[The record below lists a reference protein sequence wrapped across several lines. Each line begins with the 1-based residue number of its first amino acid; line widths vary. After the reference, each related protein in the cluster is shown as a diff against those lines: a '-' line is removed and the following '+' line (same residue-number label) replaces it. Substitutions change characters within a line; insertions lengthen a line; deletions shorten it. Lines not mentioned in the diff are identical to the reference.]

1 MSLKDIV
8 VHLDRKPGCT
18 ARVLVAA
25 DLARQHGACLKGL
38 YVVSHQ
44 YYTPDSDYDGD
55 YDEARGFFLNT
66 TSKSGVTAEW
76 LFADWGVVGVS
87 ASDIILFHSHATD
100 LLIIGQPDADRPV
113 RRRDYELPE
122 RLIIGSGRP
131 VVIVPAD
138 GSTFKFGSRILVA
151 WKGGRESC
159 RALHDALPLMKDASR
174 VDIVAVVSGEEER
187 AWETTSL
194 AALDAYL
201 ERKALV
207 TSSRVIERGNRS
219 VADVIQRQIEEEGFD
234 LVVMGGC
241 SHDWL
246 GAPVFNHVGRELL
259 NRMTVPILFSH

>member
-18 ARVLVAA
+18 ARVLAAA
-25 DLARQHGACLKGL
+25 DLARQHGAFLKGL

-44 YYTPDSDYDGD
+44 YYTPDSDFDGD
-55 YDEARGFFLNT
+55 YDEARGFFLNAA
-66 TSKSGVTAEW
+66 SKSGVRAQW

-87 ASDIILFHSHATD
+87 ASDIILFHCHATD

-113 RRRDYELPE
+113 RRRNYELPE
-122 RLIIGSGRP
+122 RLIMGSGRP

-159 RALHDALPLMKDASR
+159 RALHDALSLMREASR
-174 VDIVAVVSGEEER
+174 IDIVAVVSGEEER
-187 AWETTSL
+187 AWESASL
-194 AALDAYL
+194 TALGDYL
-201 ERKALV
+201 ERQALV
-207 TSSRVIERGNRS
+207 TSSRIIERGKRS
-219 VADVIQRQIEEEGFD
+219 VADVILGQIEEEKFD
-234 LVVMGGC
+234 LVIMGGC
-241 SHDWL
+241 SHDLL
-246 GAPVFNHVGRELL
+246 GAPVFNQLGRDLL